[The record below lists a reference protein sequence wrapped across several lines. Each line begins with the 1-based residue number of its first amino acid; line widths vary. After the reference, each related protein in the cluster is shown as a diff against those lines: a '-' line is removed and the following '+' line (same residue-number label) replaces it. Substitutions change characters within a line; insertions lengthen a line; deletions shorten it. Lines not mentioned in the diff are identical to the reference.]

1 MAAAPSAAGA
11 GAPMSPDELLPKGD
25 AEKTEEEL
33 EEDDDDEV
41 LGTRGAGDGGRAGPR
56 VWAPRAADRDGG
68 GFSGR
73 RG

>member
-1 MAAAPSAAGA
+1 MAAAPAAAGT
-11 GAPMSPDELLPKGD
+11 GEPMSPDELLPKGD

-41 LGTRGAGDGGRAGPR
+41 LGPGEARGWEPAGPG
-56 VWAPRAADRDGG
+56 VWAPRAVALDRG
-68 GFSGR
+68 GFAGR